1 MNLSNEDIVKTKNL
15 AQNIRIK
22 SLQMVNGAK
31 SSHIGSCL
39 SVADLLAVL
48 QALIQ
53 VNDGFLIFSKGHAAA
68 ALYASLHNYGKISEE
83 ELLTFGSNGS
93 NLIGHVNHSIN
104 GIHFSTGSLG
114 HGLPIGVGVAVASKH
129 KQVYVV
135 MSDGELN
142 EGTTWESLAI
152 ASQLG
157 LANLTI
163 IIDLNGIQ
171 SFGKTAEILDLE
183 PLVDK
188 FLSFKWLCV
197 QIDGHSVS
205 DIYEAL
211 TTSTQHKPKVIIAR
225 TIKGKGI
232 SEMEGKLEWHYRSP
246 TDQQLNSF
254 IQEIKNNA

>member
-1 MNLSNEDIVKTKNL
+1 MNLSDENIVITKNL

-39 SVADLLAVL
+39 SVADLIAVL
-48 QALIQ
+48 QSIVQ
-53 VNDGFLIFSKGHAAA
+53 INDGILIFSKGHAAA
-68 ALYASLHNYGKISEE
+68 ALYASLYNYGKISEG
-83 ELLTFGSNGS
+83 ELLTYGADGS
-93 NLIGHVNHSIN
+93 NLIGHVNHSVDGIN
-104 GIHFSTGSLG
+104 FSTGSLG
-114 HGLPIGVGVAVASKH
+114 HGLPLGVGVAIASKH

-152 ASQLG
+152 ASQLE
-157 LANLTI
+157 LENLTL

-171 SFGKTAEILDLE
+171 SFGTTNEILDLE
-183 PLVDK
+183 PLADK
-188 FLSFKWLCV
+188 FLSFKWICLQV
-197 QIDGHSVS
+197 DGHSIS
-205 DIYEAL
+205 DIYEAV
-211 TTSTQHKPKVIIAR
+211 TTSPQHKPKVIIAR

-232 SEMEGKLEWHYRSP
+232 SEMEGKLEWHYKSP

-254 IQEIKNNA
+254 IEEIKNNA